1 MTYVDVLH
9 DDTLITLTAGGDVL
23 NNFVTPGEFISI
35 AGQEFRVCLNQDE
48 TFVNTYGE
56 LSATVI
62 PLCNVSNAWVQAKID
77 TGFASNVLVNILS
90 TVWTLQLELL
100 TIYLGYTS
108 NTVTDSFSLAVGIL
122 SLLGIQLKVKCS
134 EFFEYCSTY
143 H

>member
-23 NNFVTPGEFISI
+23 NYSVTPGEFISI
-35 AGQEFRVCLNQDE
+35 AGQEFRVCLNQDA

-56 LSATVI
+56 LSATVVL
-62 PLCNVSNAWVQAKID
+62 LCNALNAWAQAKLD

-100 TIYLGYTS
+100 
-108 NTVTDSFSLAVGIL
+108 
-122 SLLGIQLKVKCS
+122 LLLLLVIIR
-134 EFFEYCSTY
+134 
-143 H
+143 